1 MSRQFHKAIFDNMPN
16 AAMVLDANLVF
27 VEANE
32 AYCRTVQ
39 RDRSELIGHYI
50 VDVLTASP
58 AFLRSAMENFQ
69 KTLAGESVQL
79 DALPYPVK
87 ADDGQVEDRIL
98 QVSQFP
104 IRCDAGKVEFLV
116 QRFVDVTER
125 ENLRKERDL
134 VTAELNH
141 RVRNTLAVVQ
151 SVAEHTGLAAQDYP
165 SFIESFQG
173 RLAAISRNYAALS
186 EAHWQ
191 GLDFETVIRA
201 ELEPYTGPVLER
213 VDIGGPPLTLGVK
226 ATKDASMLVHEL
238 ITNASKHGFLA
249 HPDGR
254 LSIKWRIEDSIL
266 HVSWREF
273 GLTGISAP
281 SRTGFGFQLFGL
293 MPNISVEKDFA
304 PDGLKLNLEIPT
316 DIVSN
321 ELVFARR

>member
-1 MSRQFHKAIFDNMPN
+1 MSKQFHKTIFDNMPN
-16 AAMVLDANLVF
+16 AAMVLDTNLVF
-27 VEANE
+27 IEANE
-32 AYCRTVQ
+32 AYCRTVK
-39 RDRSELIGHYI
+39 RHASELIGQHVYE
-50 VDVLTASP
+50 VFTEPPEL
-58 AFLRSAMENFQ
+58 LRSAMENFR
-69 KTLAGESVQL
+69 KTLAGESLQL
-79 DALPYPVK
+79 DALPYQVK
-87 ADDGQVEDRIL
+87 TDDGQVEDRIL

-104 IRCDAGKVEFLV
+104 IRCAEGKVEFIV

-125 ENLRKERDL
+125 ETLRKERDL

-151 SVAEHTGLAAQDYP
+151 SVAEHTGLAAKDYP

-173 RLAAISRNYAALS
+173 RLLAISRNYAALS

-201 ELEPYTGPVLER
+201 ELEPYVGSVLER
-213 VDIGGPPLTLGVK
+213 VDIDGAPLTLGVK

-238 ITNASKHGFLA
+238 ITNASKHGFLKQ
-249 HPDGR
+249 PDGR

-266 HVSWREF
+266 HVSWREL
-273 GLTGISAP
+273 GLTGISTP
-281 SRTGFGFQLFGL
+281 SRTGFGFQLFEL

-304 PDGLKLNLEIPT
+304 PDGLKLNFEIPT